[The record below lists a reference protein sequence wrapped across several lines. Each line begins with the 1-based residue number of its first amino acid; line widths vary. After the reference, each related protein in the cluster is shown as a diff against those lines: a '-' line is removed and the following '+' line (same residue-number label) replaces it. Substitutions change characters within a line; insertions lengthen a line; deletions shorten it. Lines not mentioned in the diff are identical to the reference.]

1 MPNDAKLGL
10 FLGISLVVVI
20 GLVFFRAN
28 PPAQGSDAPPVTS
41 VNSASD
47 MPHDHPVAHQDSAD

>member
-20 GLVFFRAN
+20 GMVFFRVDPPANGAN
-28 PPAQGSDAPPVTS
+28 PPPANSINAAPVPALRETPAP
-41 VNSASD
+41 NPLPD
-47 MPHDHPVAHQDSAD
+47 